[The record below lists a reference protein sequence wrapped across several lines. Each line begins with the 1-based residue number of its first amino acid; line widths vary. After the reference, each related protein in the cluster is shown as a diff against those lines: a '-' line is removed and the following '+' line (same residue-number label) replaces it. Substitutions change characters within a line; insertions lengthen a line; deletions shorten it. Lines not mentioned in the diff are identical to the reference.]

1 MLSAL
6 LAAAAP
12 DAVAQN
18 TTSATG
24 SPSAQKTVT
33 ANGVATTPAASAAGA
48 PIQGTVL
55 DKGGEALVGAQV
67 RWKNVKASGAVVNA
81 EGRFTIARND
91 QSSTLVI
98 SYIGYKSKE
107 VEIGPKERAVTV
119 VLSDDAQNLDELV
132 VVGYGIQKK
141 SSITGSVETIKAEDL
156 LMMPTTN
163 LDQALTGQV
172 AGLQV
177 MQSTGDPS
185 SARESDLH
193 VRGINANPLLVIDG
207 VPRFGTNTS
216 DGEMRLSDLNPDDIE
231 SVTVLKD
238 AAAAAVYGARAANGV
253 ILVQT
258 KRSDGNQKLR
268 LNYRG
273 QFNLQ
278 QATHLPDFLGAYE
291 FAKLRNRAI
300 ENSASTATP
309 YTDEQLEQI
318 RTHSNPNVYGDDNM
332 LDYLD
337 KTGWSTTHSLS
348 ASGGSSF
355 IKYYLS
361 FGYADTKGIYSGVG
375 RRRLNYMAK
384 LDATLAKGLVLS
396 VDINGSRTRSK
407 NSSYSTVDAA
417 YAYSPVQVL
426 RFTDGSLASADGG
439 NPLIN
444 VEGLGGYRKDN
455 YKMSAITATLN
466 WDIPWVKGLNAYVR
480 GTFDD
485 NSQVRQVFSK
495 PVTLYTYDA
504 DVNTFSPDP
513 NTVYPSSKVS
523 LEQYD
528 QFFDSQLYEVGLNF
542 NRTFAARHDVGATL
556 VANYQRT
563 HTLYMQGVNQD
574 KGIYPETMGTALGD
588 KTLNGNE
595 SKNQRASLIGRFNYG
610 YGNKYFFEFSFR
622 VDGSNNF
629 SPSNRWGFFPSF
641 SGAWVL
647 SNEQFFRNWHQ
658 SVLTN
663 VKFRASTGWLGN
675 DGVAAAYSYLK
686 SYLETPGAGYT
697 IGGAYRSGLT
707 LNGNPNPDLTWG
719 KTHDYNLATDLGF
732 WGGRIGISFEYFWR
746 YETDKIT
753 SAPDYLY
760 PYSTGVN
767 GNVPNLNFSKLKAW
781 GWDLTFNH
789 RNTIGK
795 LKYNVGVTL
804 SKSDDEYLDYGDES
818 AQNENLRRVG
828 RSSMVWTMYEAAGL
842 FQSQEEIDA
851 WADQDGQRNQ
861 SLAPGDIKYVDQ
873 NDDHKIDALDQVYVK
888 NSSYPDMDL
897 ALRLGVSYKGFFL
910 NAMFQGEVG
919 YKKNITEYYSL
930 ENGSLQR
937 FQQYHLDDTWTED
950 NPGAAYPRIKYV
962 TSSDNN
968 RRTSTFWVR
977 NCNFMRLKMLN
988 LGYQFP
994 QSLLSKVR
1002 LSSASI
1008 ALQGS
1013 NLFTV
1018 SNLVDM
1024 DPEQTT
1030 RGYPI
1035 QRSYGVTLNIGF

>member
-1 MLSAL
+1 MSRIKHIIGLAL
-6 LAAAAP
+6 LLLMQFAS
-12 DAVAQN
+12 VQAQSVL
-18 TTSATG
+18 T
-24 SPSAQKTVT
+24 
-33 ANGVATTPAASAAGA
+33 
-48 PIQGTVL
+48 GTVSDAGQEAL
-55 DKGGEALVGAQV
+55 IGARVSWKDSKGGVITDADG
-67 RWKNVKASGAVVNA
+67 KFS
-81 EGRFTIARND
+81 IARGAD
-91 QSSTLVI
+91 DKVI
-98 SYIGYKSKE
+98 VVSYIGYKSQE
-107 VEIGPKERAVTV
+107 VTV
-119 VLSDDAQNLDELV
+119 KPGQTTVSVVLADDAQSLDELV

-141 SSITGSVETIKAEDL
+141 SSLTGSVETIKAEDL

-177 MQSTGDPS
+177 MQTTGDPS
-185 SARESDLH
+185 TARESDLH

-258 KRSDGNQKLR
+258 KRANTNQKVKLS
-268 LNYRG
+268 YRG

-278 QATHLPDFLGAYE
+278 EATHLPQFLNAYE

-300 ENSASTATP
+300 ENSGTNATP

-318 RTHSNPNVYGDDNM
+318 RTHSNPNVYGDENL

-337 KTGWSTTHSLS
+337 KTGWSTTHGLS
-348 ASGGSSF
+348 ASGGSDLV
-355 IKYYLS
+355 KYYLS
-361 FGYADTKGIYSGVG
+361 VGYADTKGLYSGVG
-375 RRRLNYMAK
+375 RQRLNYMAK
-384 LDATLAKGLVLS
+384 VDATLAKGLVLS
-396 VDINGSRTRSK
+396 VDINGARTRSK
-407 NSSYSTVDAA
+407 NSSYTTVDAA
-417 YAYSPVQVL
+417 YGYSPVQVL
-426 RFTDGSLASADGG
+426 RFTTGELASADGG

-444 VEGLGGYRKDN
+444 VEGLGGYRKDK

-466 WDIPWVKGLNAYVR
+466 WEVPWVKGLNAYVR

-485 NSQVRQVFSK
+485 NSQVRQIFGN

-504 DVNTFSPDP
+504 ETGTTTPDP
-513 NTVYPSSKVS
+513 NTVYPTSKVS
-523 LEQYD
+523 LSQYD
-528 QFFDSQLYEVGLNF
+528 QFFESQLYEAGLNY
-542 NRTFAARHDVGATL
+542 NRTFAGRHDVGGTL

-563 HTLYMQGVNQD
+563 HTLYMEGVNQD
-574 KGIYPETMGTALGD
+574 KGIYPETMGTALSD
-588 KTLNGNE
+588 KTLTGSE
-595 SKNQRASLIGRFNYG
+595 SKNQRVSVIGRVNYG
-610 YGNKYFFEFSFR
+610 YANKYFAEFSFR

-629 SPSNRWGFFPSF
+629 SPDNRWGFFPSF
-641 SGAWVL
+641 SAAWVI
-647 SNEQFFRNWHQ
+647 SNEQFFRNWKQ
-658 SVLTN
+658 DVISNL
-663 VKFRASTGWLGN
+663 KLRASTGWLGN
-675 DGVAAAYSYLK
+675 DGVASAYSYLK
-686 SYLETPGAGYT
+686 TYLETPGAGYT
-697 IGGAYRSGLT
+697 IGGSYRPGLT

-719 KTHDYNLATDLGF
+719 KTHDYNLAADLGF
-732 WGGRIGISFEYFWR
+732 WGGRIGLTFEYFWR

-781 GWDLTFNH
+781 GWDLTINH
-789 RNTIGK
+789 RNTVGK
-795 LKYNVGVTL
+795 VKYNAAVTL
-804 SKSDDEYLDYGDES
+804 SKSDDEYLDFGDES

-828 RSSMVWTMYEAAGL
+828 RSSLVWTMYEAAGL
-842 FQSQEEIDA
+842 FQSQEEIDS

-873 NDDHKIDALDQVYVK
+873 NGDKKIDANDQVYVK
-888 NSSYPDMDL
+888 NSSYPDMDI
-897 ALRLGVSYKGFFL
+897 ALKLGLSYRGFFV
-910 NAMFQGEVG
+910 NALFQGEVG
-919 YKKNITEYYSL
+919 YKKNIPEYYSL
-930 ENGSLQR
+930 ETGSLQR
-937 FQQYHLDDTWTED
+937 FQEYHLTDTWTPE
-950 NPGAAYPRIKYV
+950 NPDALYPRIKYA

-968 RRTSTFWVR
+968 RKSSTFWVR
-977 NCNFMRLKMLN
+977 NCNFLRLKMLN
-988 LGYQFP
+988 IGYQFP
-994 QSLLSKVR
+994 RELVGKCG

-1013 NLFTV
+1013 NLFTITD
-1018 SNLVDM
+1018 LVDM

-1035 QRSYGVTLNIGF
+1035 QRSYGVTLNLGL

>member
-1 MLSAL
+1 MLLVLQTAGAL
-6 LAAAAP
+6 
-12 DAVAQN
+12 AQN
-18 TTSATG
+18 
-24 SPSAQKTVT
+24 QTVLT
-33 ANGVATTPAASAAGA
+33 
-48 PIQGTVL
+48 GTVSDAGQEAL
-55 DKGGEALVGAQV
+55 IGARVSWKDSKGGVITDADGKFSMARGADDKV
-67 RWKNVKASGAVVNA
+67 IVV
-81 EGRFTIARND
+81 
-91 QSSTLVI
+91 
-98 SYIGYKSKE
+98 SYIGYKSQE
-107 VEIGPKERAVTV
+107 VTV
-119 VLSDDAQNLDELV
+119 KPGQTTVSVVLADDAQSLDELV

-141 SSITGSVETIKAEDL
+141 SSLTGSVETIKAEDL

-177 MQSTGDPS
+177 MQTTGDPS
-185 SARESDLH
+185 TARESDLH

-258 KRSDGNQKLR
+258 KRANTNQKVKLS
-268 LNYRG
+268 YRG

-278 QATHLPDFLGAYE
+278 EATHLPQFLNAYE

-300 ENSASTATP
+300 ENSGTNATP

-318 RTHSNPNVYGDDNM
+318 RTHSNPNVYGDENL

-337 KTGWSTTHSLS
+337 KTGWSTTHGLS
-348 ASGGSSF
+348 ASGGSDLV
-355 IKYYLS
+355 KYYLS
-361 FGYADTKGIYSGVG
+361 VGYADTKGLYSGVG
-375 RRRLNYMAK
+375 RQRLNYMAK
-384 LDATLAKGLVLS
+384 VDATLTKGLVLS
-396 VDINGSRTRSK
+396 VDINGARTRSK
-407 NSSYSTVDAA
+407 NSSYTTVDAA
-417 YAYSPVQVL
+417 YGYSPVQVL
-426 RFTDGSLASADGG
+426 RFTTGELASADGG

-444 VEGLGGYRKDN
+444 VEGLGGYRKDK

-466 WDIPWVKGLNAYVR
+466 WEVPWVKGLNAYVR

-485 NSQVRQVFSK
+485 NSQVRQIFSN

-504 DVNTFSPDP
+504 ETGTTTPDP
-513 NTVYPSSKVS
+513 NTVYPTSKVS
-523 LEQYD
+523 LSQYD
-528 QFFDSQLYEVGLNF
+528 QFFESQLYEAGLNY
-542 NRTFAARHDVGATL
+542 NRTFAGRHDVGGTL

-563 HTLYMQGVNQD
+563 HTLYMEGVNQD
-574 KGIYPETMGTALGD
+574 KGIYPETMGTALSD
-588 KTLNGNE
+588 KTLTGSE
-595 SKNQRASLIGRFNYG
+595 SKNQRVSVIGRVNYG
-610 YGNKYFFEFSFR
+610 YANKYFAEFSFR

-629 SPSNRWGFFPSF
+629 SPDNRWGFFPSF
-641 SGAWVL
+641 SAAWVI
-647 SNEQFFRNWHQ
+647 SNEQFFRNWKQ
-658 SVLTN
+658 DVISNL
-663 VKFRASTGWLGN
+663 KLRASTGWLGN
-675 DGVAAAYSYLK
+675 DGVASAYSYLK
-686 SYLETPGAGYT
+686 TYLETPGAGYT
-697 IGGAYRSGLT
+697 IGGSYRPGLT

-719 KTHDYNLATDLGF
+719 KTHDYNLAADLGF
-732 WGGRIGISFEYFWR
+732 WGGRIGLTFEYFWR

-781 GWDLTFNH
+781 GWDLTINH
-789 RNTIGK
+789 RNTVGK
-795 LKYNVGVTL
+795 VKYNAAVTL
-804 SKSDDEYLDYGDES
+804 SKSDDEYLDFGDES

-828 RSSMVWTMYEAAGL
+828 RSSLVWTMYEAAGL
-842 FQSQEEIDA
+842 FQSQEEIDG

-873 NDDHKIDALDQVYVK
+873 NGDKKIDANDQVYVK
-888 NSSYPDMDL
+888 NSSYPDMDI
-897 ALRLGVSYKGFFL
+897 ALKLGLSYRGFFV
-910 NAMFQGEVG
+910 NALFQGEVG
-919 YKKNITEYYSL
+919 YKKNIPEYYSL
-930 ENGSLQR
+930 ETGSLQR
-937 FQQYHLDDTWTED
+937 FQEYHLTDTWTPE
-950 NPGAAYPRIKYV
+950 NPDALYPRIKYA

-968 RRTSTFWVR
+968 RKSSTFWVR
-977 NCNFMRLKMLN
+977 NCNFLRLKMLN
-988 LGYQFP
+988 IGYQFP
-994 QSLLSKVR
+994 RELVGKCG

-1013 NLFTV
+1013 NLFTITD
-1018 SNLVDM
+1018 LVDM

-1035 QRSYGVTLNIGF
+1035 QRSYGLTLNLGL

>member
-1 MLSAL
+1 MFRSFVITL
-6 LAAAAP
+6 LFLL
-12 DAVAQN
+12 VM
-18 TTSATG
+18 
-24 SPSAQKTVT
+24 
-33 ANGVATTPAASAAGA
+33 GVADSAA
-48 PIQGTVL
+48 QGGKVVKGVVQ
-55 DKGGEALVGAQV
+55 DQGGEPLMGAQV
-67 RWKNVKASGAVVNA
+67 RWKDTRIAAVADVN
-81 EGRFTIARND
+81 GRFTIARAGQNN
-91 QSSTLVI
+91 TLVV
-98 SYIGYKSKE
+98 SYIGYKTRQLTLKGSQDTL
-107 VEIGPKERAVTV
+107 TV
-119 VLSDDAQNLDELV
+119 ILADDAQGLDELV
-132 VVGYGIQKK
+132 VIGYGLQKK
-141 SSITGSVETIKAEDL
+141 SSLTGSVETVKAEEL

-185 SARESDLH
+185 SAREADLH
-193 VRGINANPLLVIDG
+193 IRGINANPLLVIDG

-231 SVTVLKD
+231 SITVLKD

-258 KRSDGNQKLR
+258 KRSAGDQKVKF
-268 LNYRG
+268 NYRG

-278 QATHLPDFLGAYE
+278 EATHLPEFLDAYE
-291 FAKLRNRAI
+291 FAKLRNLAI

-309 YTDEQLEQI
+309 YTDAQLEQI
-318 RTHSNPNVYGDDNM
+318 RTGSNPNVYGNENL

-348 ASGGSSF
+348 ASGGSNSV
-355 IKYYLS
+355 KYYLS
-361 FGYADTKGIYSGVG
+361 FGYADTKGLYSGVG
-375 RRRLNYMAK
+375 RKRLNYMAK
-384 LDATLAKGLVLS
+384 IDATLAKGLVLS
-396 VDINGSRTRSK
+396 VDINGSRTRAK
-407 NSSYSTVDAA
+407 NSSYATVDAA
-417 YAYSPVQVL
+417 YSYSPVQVL
-426 RFTDGSLASADGG
+426 RFSNGLLASADGG

-444 VEGLGGYRKDN
+444 VEGLGGYRQDQ
-455 YKMSAITATLN
+455 YKMQAVTANLS
-466 WDIPWVKGLNAYVR
+466 WEIPWVKGLNAYVR

-485 NSQVRQVFSK
+485 NSQVRKTFSK

-504 DVNTFSPDP
+504 TNDTYAPDP

-523 LEQYD
+523 LSQYD
-528 QFFDSQLYEVGLNF
+528 QFFESQLYEAGLNY
-542 NRTFAARHDVGATL
+542 NRTFDGKHDVGATL

-563 HTLYMQGVNQD
+563 HTLYMEGVNQD
-574 KGIYPETMGTALGD
+574 KGIYPETMGTALSD
-588 KTLNGNE
+588 KTLTGSE
-595 SKNQRASLIGRFNYG
+595 SKNQRASLIGRVNYG
-610 YGNKYFFEFSFR
+610 YGNRYFAEFSFR

-629 SPSNRWGFFPSF
+629 APSKRWGFFPSF
-641 SGAWVL
+641 SVAWVL
-647 SNEQFFRNWHQ
+647 SNEPFFREWKQ
-658 SVLTN
+658 EVLSN

-675 DGVAAAYSYLK
+675 DGVASAYSYLK
-686 SYLETPGAGYT
+686 TYLETPSAGYS
-697 IGGAYRSGLT
+697 IGGIYRSGLT

-719 KTHDYNLATDLGF
+719 KTHDYNIATDLGF
-732 WGGRIGISFEYFWR
+732 WGGRIGLSVEYFWR

-781 GWDLTFNH
+781 GWDVSINH

-795 LKYNVGVTL
+795 FKYNVGLSL
-804 SKSDDEYLDYGDES
+804 SKSDDEYLDFGDES
-818 AQNENLRRVG
+818 AQNANLRRKG
-828 RSSMVWTMYEAAGL
+828 MPSMVWTMYEAAGL
-842 FQSQEEIDA
+842 FQSQEEIDG
-851 WADQDGQRNQ
+851 WADQDGQGNA

-873 NDDHKIDALDQVYVK
+873 NKDNKIDANDQIYVK
-888 NSSYPDMDL
+888 NSSYPDMDIAFKMGL
-897 ALRLGVSYKGFFL
+897 SYKGFFL

-937 FQQYHLDDTWTED
+937 FQKYHLTDTWSPS
-950 NPGAAYPRIKYV
+950 NPDAKYPRIKYV

-968 RRTSTFWVR
+968 RKTSTFWVR
-977 NCNFMRLKMLN
+977 NCNFLRLKTLN
-988 LGYQFP
+988 IGYQF
-994 QSLLSKVR
+994 QQALLKKAH

-1013 NLFTV
+1013 NLFTI
-1018 SNLVDM
+1018 SDLVDM

-1035 QRSYGVTLNIGF
+1035 QRSYGVTLNLGF

>member
-1 MLSAL
+1 MSRIKHIIGLAL
-6 LAAAAP
+6 LLLMQFAS
-12 DAVAQN
+12 VQAQN
-18 TTSATG
+18 VLT
-24 SPSAQKTVT
+24 
-33 ANGVATTPAASAAGA
+33 
-48 PIQGTVL
+48 GTVSDSGQEAL
-55 DKGGEALVGAQV
+55 IGARVSWKDSKGGVITDADG
-67 RWKNVKASGAVVNA
+67 KFS
-81 EGRFTIARND
+81 IARGAD
-91 QSSTLVI
+91 DKVI
-98 SYIGYKSKE
+98 VVSYIGYKSQE
-107 VEIGPKERAVTV
+107 VTV
-119 VLSDDAQNLDELV
+119 KPGQTNVSVVMADDAQSLDELI

-141 SSITGSVETIKAEDL
+141 SSITGSVETVKAEDL

-185 SARESDLH
+185 TARESDLH

-231 SVTVLKD
+231 SITVLKD

-258 KRSDGNQKLR
+258 KRAQGDQKVKV
-268 LNYRG
+268 NYRG

-278 QATHLPDFLGAYE
+278 EATHLPQFLSAYE
-291 FAKLRNRAI
+291 FAKLRNQAI
-300 ENSASTATP
+300 ESSGSNATP
-309 YTDEQLEQI
+309 YTEEQLEQI
-318 RTHSNPNVYGDDNM
+318 RTNSTPNVYGNENL

-348 ASGGSSF
+348 ASGGNSF
-355 IKYYLS
+355 VKYYLS
-361 FGYADTKGIYSGVG
+361 GGYADTKGLYSGVG
-375 RRRLNYMAK
+375 RQRLNYMAK
-384 LDATLAKGLVLS
+384 IDATLTKGLVLS
-396 VDINGSRTRSK
+396 VDINGARTRSK

-426 RFTDGSLASADGG
+426 RFTNGQLASADGG

-444 VEGLGGYRKDN
+444 VEGLGGYRKDK

-466 WDIPWVKGLNAYVR
+466 WEVPWVKGLSAYAR

-485 NSQVRQVFSK
+485 NSQVRQTFGK

-504 DVNTFSPDP
+504 ETGTTTPDP
-513 NTVYPSSKVS
+513 NTVYPTSKVS
-523 LEQYD
+523 LSQYD
-528 QFFDSQLYEVGLNF
+528 QFFESQLYEVGLNY
-542 NRTFAARHDVGATL
+542 NRTFAAKHDVGGTL

-563 HTLYMQGVNQD
+563 HTLYMEGVNQD
-574 KGIYPETMGTALGD
+574 KGIYPETMGTALSD
-588 KTLNGNE
+588 KTLTGSE
-595 SKNQRASLIGRFNYG
+595 SKNQRVSMIGRANYG
-610 YGNKYFFEFSFR
+610 YANKYFFEFSFR

-629 SPSNRWGFFPSF
+629 SPDNRWGFFPSF

-647 SNEQFFRNWHQ
+647 SNEQFFRNWKQ
-658 SVLTN
+658 NVLSN

-675 DGVAAAYSYLK
+675 DGVASAYSYLK
-686 SYLETPGAGYT
+686 SYLETPGAGYSV
-697 IGGAYRSGLT
+697 GGSYRPGLT

-732 WGGRIGISFEYFWR
+732 WGGRIGLTFEYFWR

-781 GWDLTFNH
+781 GWDLSITH

-795 LKYNVGVTL
+795 MKYNVGVVL
-804 SKSDDEYLDYGDES
+804 SKSDDEYLDFGDES

-828 RSSMVWTMYEAAGL
+828 RSSLVWTMYESAGL
-842 FQSQEEIDA
+842 FQSQEEIDG

-861 SLAPGDIKYVDQ
+861 SLAPGDVKYVDQ
-873 NDDHKIDALDQVYVK
+873 NGDKKIDANDQVYVK
-888 NSSYPDMDL
+888 NSSYPDMDV
-897 ALRLGVSYKGFFL
+897 ALKLGISYKGFFV
-910 NAMFQGEVG
+910 NAMFQGEIG
-919 YKKNITEYYSL
+919 YKKNIPEYYSL
-930 ENGSLQR
+930 ETGSLQR
-937 FQQYHLDDTWTED
+937 FQEYHLTDTWTPE
-950 NPGAAYPRIKYV
+950 NTNAKYPRIKYA

-968 RRTSTFWVR
+968 RKSSTFWVQ

-988 LGYQFP
+988 IGYQFP
-994 QSLLSKVR
+994 QQLIKRIR
-1002 LSSASI
+1002 LTSASI

-1018 SNLVDM
+1018 SDLVDM
-1024 DPEQTT
+1024 DPEQTS

-1035 QRSYGVTLNIGF
+1035 QRSYGVTLNLGL